1 MGFSFIQITDHHLR
15 QDEATLTLGYSTGYA
30 MRRVMR
36 HIADHAAHRAD
47 FIVST
52 GDLVHEG
59 TAEEYRAV
67 RQRLNLQAQ
76 TESAWPS
83 VTFEGLDRV
92 PMLFLPG
99 NHDQRDAFMRHL
111 HPALPSAPLFNAVYP
126 YQGVQLVCLDWGPQ
140 TKAVAAPEML
150 RFLSDALAGGQP
162 SIILMH
168 HHAAPVGAAWLDR
181 FIADDVAAF
190 WQMVE
195 GRQVLAIFGGHV
207 HMTTE
212 ARVKGIPVHTL
223 RATTFQFDRQA
234 TPVFC
239 LQPPHYRIVTVADG
253 RVTSEIVEVPL

>member
-15 QDEATLTLGYSTGYA
+15 EDETTLTLGYSTGYA

-52 GDLVHEG
+52 GDLVHDG
-59 TAEEYRAV
+59 TDEEYVAV
-67 RQRLNLQAQ
+67 RQRLTLQPQ
-76 TESAWPS
+76 SESVWPS

-111 HPALPSAPLFNAVYP
+111 YPTLPASRLFNAVYP

-140 TKAVAAPEML
+140 TKAEAAPEML
-150 RFLSDALAGGQP
+150 RFLGDALAGGQP

-190 WQMVE
+190 WKIVE

-212 ARVKGIPVHTL
+212 TTVKDIPVHTL

-234 TPVFC
+234 APVPC
-239 LQPPHYRIVTVADG
+239 LQPPQYRIVTVEDG
-253 RVTSEIVEVPL
+253 QVTSELVEVPL

>member
-36 HIADHAAHRAD
+36 HMADHAAHRAD

-52 GDLVHEG
+52 GDLVHDG
-59 TAEEYRAV
+59 TAEEYGAV
-67 RQRLNLQAQ
+67 RQRLNLQSQSA
-76 TESAWPS
+76 SAWPS
-83 VTFEGLDRV
+83 VTFEGLDHV

-99 NHDQRDAFMRHL
+99 NHDQRDPFMRHL
-111 HPALPSAPLFNAVYP
+111 YPALPAAPLFNAVYHH
-126 YQGVQLVCLDWGPQ
+126 QGVQLVCLDWGPQ
-140 TKAVAAPEML
+140 TKAVATPEML
-150 RFLSDALAGGQP
+150 GFLSKALAGGQP

-195 GRQVLAIFGGHV
+195 GRQVLGIFGGHV
-207 HMTTE
+207 HMTTK
-212 ARVKGIPVHTL
+212 AVVRDIPVHTL
-223 RATTFQFDRQA
+223 RATTFQFDCQDR
-234 TPVFC
+234 PVFC
-239 LQPPHYRIVTVADG
+239 LQPPHYRIVRVEDG
-253 RVTSEIVEVPL
+253 KISSELVEVPL